1 MIKCNFCFETLDIC
15 KCDRDKSPMPTYE
28 TKIVEPDEYKTLKSK
43 TVVELKKIAKANKIK
58 GYSKMREEEL
68 IKAIMGQ
75 S

>member
-1 MIKCNFCFETLDIC
+1 
-15 KCDRDKSPMPTYE
+15 MPSYE
-28 TKIVEPDEYKTLKSK
+28 TKIVEPDEYKALKDK

-75 S
+75 SWRLPFAK

>member
-1 MIKCNFCFETLDIC
+1 
-15 KCDRDKSPMPTYE
+15 MPTYE